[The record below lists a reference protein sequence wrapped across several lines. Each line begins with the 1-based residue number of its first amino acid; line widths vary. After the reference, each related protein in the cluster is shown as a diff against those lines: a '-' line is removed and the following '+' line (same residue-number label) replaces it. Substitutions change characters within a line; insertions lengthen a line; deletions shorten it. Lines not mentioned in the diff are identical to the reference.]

1 MMNKKAVALFACLVV
16 ASASACSSSP
26 DEGALSLA
34 SPATIDGDKVDCF
47 PSCKQDDYK
56 KLKAG
61 GLAKACADLK
71 AGWKKPRAAGG
82 GKVAWPGWD
91 DKKPICIGH
100 RKDIEPRKDC
110 NRLVD
115 ADPWD
120 ECRNQLMLEC
130 AKAKQPGFGPIII
143 VTPPK
148 PPKSPPSITDQ
159 EMACIKQWKCP
170 TKAKSTRPTTFA
182 DAPAEDTV
190 VADVC
195 APGDASC
202 STCDDSWVI
211 EEPTALAPVVD
222 EPVEAPVFADAP
234 AGETPSFDTDAGT
247 PF

>member
-1 MMNKKAVALFACLVV
+1 MMNKKAVALFASLLF

-26 DEGALSLA
+26 DEAATSIE
-34 SPATIDGDKVDCF
+34 SPAKIDGDKVDCF
-47 PSCKQDDYK
+47 PSCKQADYE
-56 KLKAG
+56 KLKKG

-71 AGWKKPRAAGG
+71 AAWKK
-82 GKVAWPGWD
+82 GKPGWD

-170 TKAKSTRPTTFA
+170 TKKASLRPANFA
-182 DAPAEDTV
+182 DAADEVTV
-190 VADVC
+190 DVC
-195 APGDASC
+195 APGDTSC
-202 STCDDSWVI
+202 NTCDDSWVI
-211 EEPTALAPVVD
+211 EEPEALAPVVE
-222 EPVEAPVFADAP
+222 EPIEAPVFADAP
-234 AGETPSFDTDAGT
+234 AFDTPSFDLDAGT
-247 PF
+247 PSY